1 MGPTVKLLLSLS
13 ADMHLPM
20 DRLGSNAVMTAAR
33 FGNHEVVPLLIA
45 GPSDLLRQNF
55 FGGRALHVAS
65 ISENP
70 QVTRTLLQMHSDP
83 NVATNIGC
91 PVLCFSPQYGTDPG
105 HIEYLLKASR
115 NAEMEMKQ
123 KDVEVCSQ
131 DSTASGGSSK
141 GSLSVGSA
149 SVSKFRR
156 GGILPTAICLSK
168 AAIGAGVLS
177 VAAHG
182 AEVGAVYQFTCL
194 ILGGLL
200 TLASIRMIANASVET
215 GCWSYEDIC
224 DELFH
229 PSMSIFTG
237 FINVCNCL
245 GSAAGYLIVCGQV
258 FQVVFQADDQAR
270 KLFVVLVGVFVCGPL
285 ALARHVGFMRHLAA
299 ISVGALLLLVGSVVW
314 YWGEH
319 GIDESL
325 DVESFLLPSSGATV
339 FTYMNSIN
347 NMVFA
352 YNNQFNVPQ
361 LTGELTPVPSVR
373 NMTKVALLST
383 SLCFLLYGSVS
394 IFGVLAFGVADN
406 QKDTLILDLMPAR
419 KEWHVVVSLFAVMFS
434 VLTCFQFHVYP
445 IRQFSAYAVRKL
457 RGLPAKAAEEEEEVS
472 DGCGGRSLARWLDI
486 ACALGAVAVAILIA
500 VVVTSLRTIL
510 DFIGAFAS
518 AYISYV
524 VPPLWILAL
533 RRKGQTFSWRAP
545 EILFSL
551 ALLSLGVFFFVFGT
565 YSAIKGA

>member
-1 MGPTVKLLLSLS
+1 M
-13 ADMHLPM
+13 DM
-20 DRLGSNAVMTAAR
+20 R
-33 FGNHEVVPLLIA
+33 
-45 GPSDLLRQNF
+45 
-55 FGGRALHVAS
+55 
-65 ISENP
+65 
-70 QVTRTLLQMHSDP
+70 
-83 NVATNIGC
+83 
-91 PVLCFSPQYGTDPG
+91 
-105 HIEYLLKASR
+105 
-115 NAEMEMKQ
+115 Q

-141 GSLSVGSA
+141 GSLSVASANGSNR
-149 SVSKFRR
+149 FRR

-177 VAAHG
+177 VAAHA
-182 AEVGAVYQFTCL
+182 AEVGAVYQFACL
-194 ILGGLL
+194 VLGGLL

-215 GCWSYEDIC
+215 GCWSYEDDIC

-229 PSMSIFTG
+229 PAMSLFTG

-258 FQVVFQADDQAR
+258 FQVVFRADDNAR
-270 KLFVVLVGVFVCGPL
+270 NLFVVLVGVFICGPL

-314 YWGEH
+314 YWAQH
-319 GIDESL
+319 GIDESV

-373 NMTKVALLST
+373 KMTKVAFLST

-394 IFGVLAFGVADN
+394 IFGVLAFGVADDN

-445 IRQFSAYAVRKL
+445 IRQFSAYAARKL
-457 RGLPAKAAEEEEEVS
+457 RGLPAKAADDEEEIAS

-500 VVVTSLRTIL
+500 VVVTSLRSIL

-533 RRKGQTFSWRAP
+533 RKKGKDFSWLAP

-565 YSAIKGA
+565 YCAIKGA

>member
-1 MGPTVKLLLSLS
+1 
-13 ADMHLPM
+13 
-20 DRLGSNAVMTAAR
+20 
-33 FGNHEVVPLLIA
+33 
-45 GPSDLLRQNF
+45 
-55 FGGRALHVAS
+55 
-65 ISENP
+65 
-70 QVTRTLLQMHSDP
+70 
-83 NVATNIGC
+83 
-91 PVLCFSPQYGTDPG
+91 
-105 HIEYLLKASR
+105 
-115 NAEMEMKQ
+115 MEAKQ
-123 KDVEVCSQ
+123 DVEICSQ

-141 GSLSVGSA
+141 WSLSVNSGSE
-149 SVSKFRR
+149 VLPTGKFRR

-182 AEVGAVYQFTCL
+182 AQVGAVYQLGCL
-194 ILGGLL
+194 VMGALL

-224 DELFH
+224 EELFH
-229 PSMSIFTG
+229 PAMSLLTG

-258 FQVVFQADDQAR
+258 FQVIFQADDRAR
-270 KLFVVLVGVFVCGPL
+270 NIFVVLMGVFVCGPL

-299 ISVGALLLLVGSVVW
+299 LSVGALLLLVGSVLW
-314 YWGEH
+314 YWAQH
-319 GIDESL
+319 GIDESITV
-325 DVESFLLPSSGATV
+325 DSFLLPSSGATV

-361 LTGELTPVPSVR
+361 LTGELTPAPSVHK
-373 NMTKVALLST
+373 MSMVALLST

-394 IFGVLAFGVADN
+394 IFGVLAFGVGDN

-457 RGLPAKAAEEEEEVS
+457 RGLPAKPEESEELDLAV
-472 DGCGGRSLARWLDI
+472 DGCCGRSLARWLDI

-533 RRKGQTFSWRAP
+533 RRKGKNFSWLAP

-565 YSAIKGA
+565 YSAIKG

>member
-1 MGPTVKLLLSLS
+1 MCVFALCPAMS
-13 ADMHLPM
+13 AEVPAWVSAFDLYLAQAADSACTQLRVPKATDMEAK
-20 DRLGSNAVMTAAR
+20 R
-33 FGNHEVVPLLIA
+33 
-45 GPSDLLRQNF
+45 
-55 FGGRALHVAS
+55 
-65 ISENP
+65 
-70 QVTRTLLQMHSDP
+70 
-83 NVATNIGC
+83 
-91 PVLCFSPQYGTDPG
+91 
-105 HIEYLLKASR
+105 
-115 NAEMEMKQ
+115 
-123 KDVEVCSQ
+123 DVEVCSQ
-131 DSTASGGSSK
+131 NSTTSGCSS
-141 GSLSVGSA
+141 SNWSHSMISSFTIPRA
-149 SVSKFRR
+149 KFRR

-182 AEVGAVYQFTCL
+182 AQVGAVYQFACL
-194 ILGGLL
+194 VLGALL

-224 DELFH
+224 EELFH
-229 PSMSIFTG
+229 SAMSLLTG

-258 FQVVFQADDQAR
+258 FQVIFQADDR
-270 KLFVVLVGVFVCGPL
+270 GRNVFVVLMGVFVCGPL

-299 ISVGALLLLVGSVVW
+299 LSVGALLLLVGSVLW
-314 YWGEH
+314 YWADH
-319 GIDESL
+319 GIDESITV
-325 DVESFLLPSSGATV
+325 DSFLLPSSGATV

-361 LTGELTPVPSVR
+361 LTGELTPAPSVR
-373 NMTKVALLST
+373 KMSVVALLST
-383 SLCFLLYGSVS
+383 SLSFLLYGSVS
-394 IFGVLAFGVADN
+394 IFGVLAFGVGDN

-419 KEWHVVVSLFAVMFS
+419 KEWHVVLSLFAVMFS
-434 VLTCFQFHVYP
+434 VLACFQFHVYP

-457 RGLPAKAAEEEEEVS
+457 RGLPANAKHEDLEKAADGS
-472 DGCGGRSLARWLDI
+472 DGCWGRSLARWLDI

-533 RRKGQTFSWRAP
+533 RRKSKNFSWLAP

-551 ALLSLGVFFFVFGT
+551 SLLCLGVFFFVFGT
-565 YSAIKGA
+565 YSAIKG

>member
-1 MGPTVKLLLSLS
+1 
-13 ADMHLPM
+13 
-20 DRLGSNAVMTAAR
+20 
-33 FGNHEVVPLLIA
+33 
-45 GPSDLLRQNF
+45 
-55 FGGRALHVAS
+55 
-65 ISENP
+65 
-70 QVTRTLLQMHSDP
+70 
-83 NVATNIGC
+83 
-91 PVLCFSPQYGTDPG
+91 
-105 HIEYLLKASR
+105 
-115 NAEMEMKQ
+115 MEMKQ

-131 DSTASGGSSK
+131 DSTASGCSSK
-141 GSLSVGSA
+141 ESLSVGS
-149 SVSKFRR
+149 SISSSKFRR

-182 AEVGAVYQFTCL
+182 AEVGAVYQMVCL

-224 DELFH
+224 EELFH
-229 PSMSIFTG
+229 PAMSLFTG

-258 FQVVFQADDQAR
+258 FQVIFQADEKAR
-270 KLFVVLVGVFVCGPL
+270 NLFVVLVGVFVCGPL

-299 ISVGALLLLVGSVVW
+299 ISVGALLLLVGSVAW

-319 GIDESL
+319 GIDESV
-325 DVESFLLPSSGATV
+325 DVDSFLLPGSGATV

-361 LTGELTPVPSVR
+361 LTGELTPAPSVHK
-373 NMTKVALLST
+373 MTKVALLST

-394 IFGVLAFGVADN
+394 IFGVLAFGVGDN

-457 RGLPAKAAEEEEEVS
+457 RGLPAKAADEEEEVAG
-472 DGCGGRSLARWLDI
+472 DACCGRSLARWLDI
-486 ACALGAVAVAILIA
+486 ACALGSVAIAILIA

-510 DFIGAFAS
+510 NFIGAFAS

-533 RRKGQTFSWRAP
+533 RRKGKDFSWLAP
-545 EILFSL
+545 EILFSV
-551 ALLSLGVFFFVFGT
+551 ALLLLGAFFFVFGT
-565 YSAIKGA
+565 YCAIKGA